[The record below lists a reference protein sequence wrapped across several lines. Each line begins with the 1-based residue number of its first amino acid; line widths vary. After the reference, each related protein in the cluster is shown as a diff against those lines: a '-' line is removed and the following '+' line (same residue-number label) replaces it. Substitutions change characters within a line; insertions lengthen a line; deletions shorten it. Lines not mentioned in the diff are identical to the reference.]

1 MTDRRQKRLELLK
14 RLREMSV
21 EQARSEHVAASAE
34 LEQRREKA
42 DATEQRI
49 AALDEWAGTRV
60 SQGAALSPEI
70 LRQTQLFRGVEKH
83 SLEEQRNDET
93 QQLDVTETAR
103 RALTARF
110 EELSVVERL
119 ARRHDEHL
127 NHEQLRRAFVEL
139 DEAGIRKTLAK
150 E

>member
-14 RLREMSV
+14 RLREMGV
-21 EQARSEHVAASAE
+21 EQARSEHVAASTE
-34 LEQRREKA
+34 LEQRRETA

-49 AALDEWAGTRV
+49 AALDEWAVARTG
-60 SQGAALSPEI
+60 QGAALSPEI
-70 LRQTQLFRGVEKH
+70 LQQTQLFRGVEKR
-83 SLEEQRNDET
+83 SLEQQRDDET
-93 QQLDVTETAR
+93 QQREITETAR

-119 ARRHDEHL
+119 ALRHDEHR
-127 NHEQLRRAFVEL
+127 NHEQLRRSFVDL
-139 DEAGIRKTLAK
+139 DEAGIRKSLAK